1 MVSMGD
7 ISVLFVL
14 VLLSAGK
21 YQISNAL
28 YLINVL
34 QDLLGKSNLLSLLPC
49 DLLLTPFLR

>member
-34 QDLLGKSNLLSLLPC
+34 QDLFGKSNLLSLLPC

>member
-14 VLLSAGK
+14 VLHSAGK

-34 QDLLGKSNLLSLLPC
+34 QDLFGKSNLLSLLPC
-49 DLLLTPFLR
+49 DYLLPS